1 MEQTH
6 LKINKEICGTPIE
19 LEEDYSLVSLKTTS
33 DMIVDNSNLIHGGFI
48 FGLADYA
55 AMVAINHPNVV
66 LGGANVKFLK
76 PTILGDELIAEAKLT
91 RIEGK
96 KHVVEVIVKRED
108 LTIFKGEFYCYIPN
122 INILNS

>member
-1 MEQTH
+1 MQQTH
-6 LKINKEICGTPIE
+6 LKVNQVICGTPIE
-19 LEEDYSLVSLKTTS
+19 LKEDYSLVSLKTTS

-76 PTILGDELIAEAKLT
+76 PTILGDELIAEAKLSK
-91 RIEGK
+91 IEGK
-96 KHVVEVIVKRED
+96 KHIVEVIVKRDD
-108 LTIFKGEFYCYIPN
+108 LTIFKGELYCYIPAINVLN
-122 INILNS
+122 I